1 MPLSK
6 TLIDELVL
14 EHSNPADEDETNDNS
29 PSEAMRKF
37 SESVALLGQQ
47 ALSKD
52 RAATQA
58 LMNRTIEIFKQKQGV
73 L

>member
-14 EHSNPADEDETNDNS
+14 EHSNPVDEDETNDSS

-73 L
+73 Q